1 MEKEDN
7 SKPISSQTSLKLEIE
22 EYKKLLEEEKWY
34 SNDLKDEL
42 KTVQKTNDELQAG
55 LYWLLS
61 ILNKIIFNRLD
72 IL

>member
-61 ILNKIIFNRLD
+61 KLNKIIFNRLD